1 MRKALIN
8 IMGAVL
14 IGLIM
19 ALPFIVEA
27 LKEYR

>member
-19 ALPFIVEA
+19 ALPFIVEVI
-27 LKEYR
+27 KEFK